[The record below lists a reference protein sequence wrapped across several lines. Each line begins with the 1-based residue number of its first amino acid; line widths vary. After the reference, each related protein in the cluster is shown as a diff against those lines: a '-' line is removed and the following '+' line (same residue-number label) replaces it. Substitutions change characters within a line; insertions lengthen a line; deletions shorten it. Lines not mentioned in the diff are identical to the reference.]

1 MNFFIANNN
10 GGTDNTN
17 GNTFDYSNPT
27 GIDANQRPI
36 YDPENEFV
44 FQIDTRLRGHSRTW
58 DETEFLNRFGE
69 SPYYHY
75 IKNNNLSLQKPRISL
90 NGISQCIKFYDRE
103 KNPINND
110 HFEYSNPDGGIYDRY
125 ATIDMGDGNVYRLE
139 QTWYINSEGQYRLN
153 DREYT
158 NLTTGE
164 VYAEGDYFTVG
175 EDYAH
180 FYEMPGIYNIKIN
193 FSNPDPTKKRN
204 CNFSSLDFGS
214 SSITKYWNMGT
225 NNRWQL
231 SYWYN
236 TPWSSQPHA
245 DFSHLADIPDL
256 SFNAGVL
263 TAVAY
268 NQSYS
273 VPSTRW
279 AGHVY
284 KTAYPEIN
292 PLNGKHVLYPHGFT
306 GQMMFANCKKLTYIP
321 NFEQWDM
328 SYCRLF
334 NYMFQG
340 CDLFNQDIND
350 WAIGSEDP
358 TTYNTIQAHGMY
370 GGFANMFEGC
380 SNFNSPLDKWKLK
393 HINFPD
399 EYGVSNG
406 SNHLLVQ
413 KARVHNMF
421 QGCVSF
427 NQDIS
432 HFPFEKL
439 GPLRDFMSPSLIGGS
454 DLNEWEDGSYS
465 TIEVNLSDGDQNHSN
480 KHSNGN
486 YYYKDQPSNGK
497 YVWWPRLDNS
507 NYRKLLKKLSDLVDA
522 GTITAA
528 TSDYV
533 GAGFGDCSI
542 ASDDTEALAWR
553 NNINTHLKIA
563 DGCVTETQDT
573 PGIIQADRNEYP
585 ATFIQSVL
593 DGGNEDNS
601 IPEALKDH
609 EAFVFK
615 INTSLGNGQN
625 NISLYFTETNYTLN
639 GKGVWAIDTGYS
651 YGHYSSF
658 FRIDW
663 GDGNIIEYDSPT
675 QVNHTYDNGLT
686 THIIKIEYD
695 YMALN
700 MSANN
705 ITGNNEKITEIIQWG
720 YFKEK
725 DKRQVNKYKQI
736 AKEKGDNLRNISG
749 GVDPWYY
756 DFPLTTTHPDAMN
769 DWNDFIGYVYD
780 NIPEA
785 TKGSWIYAHGAFEGC
800 SNLSIIRNSYIAEE
814 NGQRSQN
821 KNVPY
826 FLIDS
831 YKREFENQSTYVHK
845 GISFAN
851 LFKNCSSLTT
861 HNFEQWDV
869 SLGSDFQGMFEGC
882 TLLNDQFYTW
892 DVSNCFFDDKGA
904 GYSRMFKNCA
914 SLRGNGDMFAYWN
927 INTAC
932 YSKDENGED
941 VVDTLWACRV
951 DSMFDGCK
959 SLGTSWETDKGCV
972 KIDMVPINNNPHE
985 YGISSSG
992 GKGTAGLHMWNLNG
1006 VRYADKMIANMVYPD
1021 SRTSNLSWN
1030 QRPLAL
1036 EIETVLMSW
1045 IDSIK
1050 KPLFGDGKFSIL
1062 DDEGPFGYLQEVWG
1076 KGYNP
1081 TNKRFKTAFMPRD
1094 CWFRY
1099 SALGWNIEF
1108 ELDSSMS
1115 WIDGP
1120 WEWPSGG
1127 HDPNTD
1133 NWDYYENS
1141 MSMFNVGD
1149 TGVVFTVKVGDS
1161 NFGDGDLTF
1170 GFTEE
1175 PIRRNNV
1182 EYLDPKINFSLTI
1195 PQSDRLTTY
1204 VDNSFKISSDW
1215 FDNYLII
1222 DWGERALSENVPGT
1236 NCEYINETAKEWSSR
1251 TNKAY
1256 THTYSQPGEYIVRIL
1271 GKKGYFDFNKYAPV
1285 GKDWSGKINKIASFE
1300 SAHGMIDYKIHFKE
1314 GFKNCNNAVLDV
1326 VNTEGEYGSKT
1337 WYSERTPGQTILPIA
1352 DSNDGNAS
1360 VYIDKRIVFNQYEHN
1375 VNLHIKPNR
1384 IGFNLDSMFEG
1395 CSKLCNNPT
1404 YGPFISNIFDS
1415 SNSWGSSDGLGSY
1428 SLISTALASHG
1439 SKSIYDM
1446 GIIDN
1451 DYDNNYNKPFVQ
1463 GSAFIRSAKYIFKG
1477 TDISNI
1483 SALKLWML
1491 LGQEG
1496 NEAPI
1501 EGMFENCTNFNPN
1514 IDDWIFPKYTL
1525 LDVVGIDVL
1534 GGFSELEKYYPSV
1547 KNLFKGC
1554 SSFDRVI
1561 DGSKFAS
1568 QSTDFTGFLNG
1579 VTLSTSNYNQTLIS
1593 FNDNLWPPINT
1604 VDKNSID
1611 FGNSK
1616 YSLNSEASN
1625 ARASLISKGW
1635 NIIDGGGE

>member
-10 GGTDNTN
+10 GGGTPTESEFN
-17 GNTFDYSNPT
+17 FANPT
-27 GIDANQRPI
+27 GIDADQRPV
-36 YDPENEFV
+36 YDSENEFV
-44 FQIDTRLRGHSRTW
+44 FQIDTRLGNVQRTW

-75 IKNNNLSLQKPRISL
+75 IKNNNLSLEKPRISL
-90 NGISQCIKFYDRE
+90 MGISQCVRFYDRE
-103 KNPINND
+103 KAPINND
-110 HFEYSNPDGGIYDRY
+110 HFEFSNPDGGMYDKY

-139 QTWYINSEGQYRLN
+139 QTWYIDSEGTYRLN

-164 VYAEGDYFTVG
+164 VYAEGEAWTVG

-193 FSNPDPTKKRN
+193 FSNPDPNKKRN
-204 CNFSSLDFGS
+204 VNFSSGTFGFGI
-214 SSITKYWNMGT
+214 ITKYWNMGI

-236 TPWSSQPHA
+236 TPWTTQANA

-256 SFNAGVL
+256 SFNAGVI

-279 AGHVY
+279 AGHIY
-284 KTAYPEIN
+284 EAAYPEIN
-292 PLNGKHVLYPHGFT
+292 PLNGKHVIYPHGFS
-306 GQMMFANCKKLTYIP
+306 GQMLFSNCKSLTHIP

-328 SYCRLF
+328 SNCRLF
-334 NYMFQG
+334 NMMFEG
-340 CDLFNQDIND
+340 CELFDQDIND
-350 WAIGSEDP
+350 WAVGSEDP
-358 TTYNTIQAHGMY
+358 TKYNTIQAHGMY
-370 GGFANMFEGC
+370 GGFAWMFEGC
-380 SNFNSPLDKWKLK
+380 SNFNSPLDKWELK
-393 HINFPD
+393 HINFTE
-399 EYGVSNG
+399 EYGVPNG

-413 KARVHNMF
+413 KPRAHNMF
-421 QGCVSF
+421 QGCMSF

-432 HFPFEKL
+432 HFPFERL
-439 GPLRDFMSPSLIGGS
+439 GPLRDFMSPMSLS
-454 DLNEWEDGSYS
+454 SSYLNEWQDNGYS
-465 TIEVNLSDGDQNHSN
+465 TNGLNISDGDQNHSN

-486 YYYKDQPSNGK
+486 YYYKDQPNNGK

-522 GTITAA
+522 GTIATA
-528 TSDYV
+528 TTDYV

-542 ASDDTEALAWR
+542 QSNDTEALAWR

-563 DGCVTETQDT
+563 DGNVTEAQDT

-585 ATFIQSVL
+585 ATLTQSVL

-615 INTSLGNGQN
+615 IDTSLGNGQN
-625 NISLYFTETNYTLN
+625 SISLYFTETNWTLN
-639 GKGVWAIDTGYS
+639 GKGVWGIDTGYS

-675 QVNHTYDNGLT
+675 QVNHTYNNGLT

-700 MSANN
+700 MSANT
-705 ITGNNEKITEIIQWG
+705 IIGNNEKITEIIQWG

-725 DKRQVNKYKQI
+725 DKRQVNKHKKI
-736 AKEKGDNLRNISG
+736 AKEKGENLRTISG

-756 DFPLTTTHPDAMN
+756 DFPMTTTHPGAIN
-769 DWNDFIGYVYD
+769 DWNDFIGYMYD

-800 SNLSIIRNSYIAEE
+800 SNLSVIRNSYITEE
-814 NGQRSQN
+814 NGKRSQI

-831 YKREFENQSTYVHK
+831 YKREFENQSTYEHK

-904 GYSRMFKNCA
+904 GYSRMFKNCT

-927 INTAC
+927 INTTC

-951 DSMFDGCK
+951 DSMFEGCR
-959 SLGTSWETDKGCV
+959 SLGTSWSTDKGCV
-972 KIDMVPINNNPHE
+972 KIDMVPINNNPLE
-985 YGISSSG
+985 LGISGYSR
-992 GKGTAGLHMWNLNG
+992 GTAGLHMWNLNG
-1006 VRYADKMIANMVYPD
+1006 VRYADKMIGNMIYFD
-1021 SRTSNLSWN
+1021 TSYGSN
-1030 QRPLAL
+1030 QSRPLPID
-1036 EIETVLMSW
+1036 IEVLLMSW

-1050 KPLFGDGKFSIL
+1050 KPLFGDAKFSVL
-1062 DDEGPFGYLQEVWG
+1062 DDNGPFGYLQEIWG
-1076 KGYNP
+1076 KMYNP
-1081 TNKRFKTAFMPRD
+1081 TNKRFKVAYMPRD

-1099 SALGWNIEF
+1099 SALGWNVEF
-1108 ELDSSMS
+1108 ERSHEYS

-1127 HDPNTD
+1127 FDQNTD

-1141 MSMFNVGD
+1141 MAMFNTGM
-1149 TGVVFTVKVGDS
+1149 TGVVFTVKVGDP

-1175 PIRRNNV
+1175 PIRRNSV
-1182 EYLDPKINFSLTI
+1182 EFLAPAINNDLTI
-1195 PQSDRLTTY
+1195 PQSGRLTTY

-1215 FDNYLII
+1215 FDNSLII
-1222 DWGERALSENVPGT
+1222 DWGEKALSENVPGT
-1236 NCEYINETAKEWSSR
+1236 NCEYINETAKEWSSK

-1300 SAHGMIDYKIHFKE
+1300 GAFGMIDYKIHFKE

-1326 VNTEGEYGSKT
+1326 VNTEGEYGSRT
-1337 WYSERTPGQTILPIA
+1337 WYSERTPGETILPTA
-1352 DSNDGNAS
+1352 DASDGIGCA
-1360 VYIDKRIVFNQYEHN
+1360 YIDRRIVFNQYEHN

-1395 CSKLCNNPT
+1395 CSKLCSNPS
-1404 YGPFISNIFDS
+1404 YGSFISTIFES
-1415 SNSWGSSDGLGSY
+1415 QWGSTDSLPGSY
-1428 SLISTALASHG
+1428 NIIPSALTSHDIYNT
-1439 SKSIYDM
+1439 SIFQEN
-1446 GIIDN
+1446 G
-1451 DYDNNYNKPFVQ
+1451 YDNSYNRHFIQ
-1463 GSAFIRSAKYIFKG
+1463 GAAFIRSAKNLFKG

-1483 SALKLWML
+1483 TALKLWML

-1525 LDVVGIDVL
+1525 LDSVGIDML

-1554 SSFDRVI
+1554 SSFDRAI

>member
-10 GGTDNTN
+10 GGTENTN

-44 FQIDTRLRGHSRTW
+44 FQIDTRIGGQSRDW
-58 DETEFLNRFGE
+58 DEAEFLNRFGE

-75 IKNNNLSLQKPRISL
+75 IKNNNLSLKKPRISL
-90 NGISQCIKFYDRE
+90 NGISQCVRFYDRE

-139 QTWYINSEGQYRLN
+139 QTWYINSEGQYQLN

-164 VYAEGDYFTVG
+164 VYAQGDYFTVG

-204 CNFSSLDFGS
+204 CNFSSGDFSFG
-214 SSITKYWNMGT
+214 SITKYWNMGT

-231 SYWYN
+231 NYWYN
-236 TPWSSQPHA
+236 TPWTTQKHA

-256 SFNAGVL
+256 SFNAGIL

-268 NQSYS
+268 NQNYS

-292 PLNGKHVLYPHGFT
+292 PLNGKHVLYPHGFS
-306 GQMMFANCKKLTYIP
+306 GQMLFSDCKKLTYIP

-334 NYMFQG
+334 NYMFQR

-393 HINFPD
+393 HINFTD

-454 DLNEWEDGSYS
+454 DLNEWENDSYS
-465 TIEVNLSDGDQNHSN
+465 TIEVNLNDGDQNHSN

-528 TSDYV
+528 TTDHV

-542 ASDDTEALAWR
+542 ASNDTEALAWR

-585 ATFIQSVL
+585 ATFIQSAL
-593 DGGNEDNS
+593 DGGNEDNP

-615 INTSLGNGQN
+615 IDTSLGNGQN

-959 SLGTSWETDKGCV
+959 SLGTSWSTERGCV
-972 KIDMVPINNNPHE
+972 KIDMVPINNNPYESGVYH
-985 YGISSSG
+985 SSS
-992 GKGTAGLHMWNLNG
+992 KGTAGLHMWNLNG
-1006 VRYADKMIANMVYPD
+1006 IRYADKMIANMIYPD

-1030 QRPLAL
+1030 QRPLTL
-1036 EIETVLMSW
+1036 EIEAVLMSW

-1062 DDEGPFGYLQEVWG
+1062 DDEGPFEYLQETWG
-1076 KGYNP
+1076 KLYNP

-1108 ELDSSMS
+1108 ELDNTMT

-1133 NWDYYENS
+1133 NWDYSENS
-1141 MSMFNVGD
+1141 MGMFNMGY

-1175 PIRRNNV
+1175 PIRRNSV
-1182 EYLDPKINFSLTI
+1182 EFLDPKVNADLAI
-1195 PQSDRLTTY
+1195 PFNDRITTY
-1204 VDNSFKISSDW
+1204 VDNSFKISSGW
-1215 FDNYLII
+1215 FDNSLII

-1300 SAHGMIDYKIHFKE
+1300 GAHGMIDYKIHFKE

-1326 VNTEGEYGSKT
+1326 VNTEGEYGNNALF
-1337 WYSERTPGQTILPIA
+1337 SERTPGETILPIA
-1352 DSNDGNAS
+1352 DSNDGPAS
-1360 VYIDKRIVFNQYEHN
+1360 VYIDKRIVFNQYEHS

-1395 CSKLCNNPT
+1395 CSKLCSNPT
-1404 YGPFISNIFDS
+1404 YGPLISNIFDS
-1415 SNSWGSSDGLGSY
+1415 SNSWASSDGLGSY
-1428 SLISTALASHG
+1428 GIMSTALASHG

-1451 DYDNNYNKPFVQ
+1451 DYNNNYNRPFVQ

-1525 LDVVGIDVL
+1525 LDAVGIDVL
-1534 GGFSELEKYYPSV
+1534 GGFLELEKYYPSV

-1593 FNDNLWPPINT
+1593 FNDNLLPPINT